1 MIKRQNINKYFLLL
15 SAFCVNTVYALPE
28 DDYWITPEGTSG
40 AKSITI
46 ERNGRRPVL
55 DYGKLRHYQ

>member
-40 AKSITI
+40 AKSITLSATVGDLFSI
-46 ERNGRRPVL
+46 MEN
-55 DYGKLRHYQ
+55 